1 MLEDRSCFVSRDY
14 HRERSWA
21 CMSFRL
27 DANGKRPAE
36 DDQED
41 GRVRKFPKQSD
52 TRGRVD
58 TSLTLG
64 GNSSA
69 SEADQAGCDYEA
81 DDGMQMTV
89 AQGGGDQHSDGVNS
103 ETGAQGGDMVADQ
116 AGDQHC
122 DGVNSDTSCLIPG
135 IGRDNSISCLI
146 RCSRSAYGMAASVNR
161 SFRSLIRSGELYKL
175 RRMNGIIEHWVYFSC
190 NMLEWE
196 AFDPN
201 LRRWM
206 RLPTMNSNE
215 CFVFSDNESLAVGT
229 ELLVFGKE
237 YMAQVI
243 YRYSLL
249 TNSWS
254 TGMQM
259 NEPRCLF
266 GSACQGEIAI
276 VAGGCDLQGKILS
289 SAELYNSETGEWKL
303 LPSLNKA
310 RKMCSGVFMDGK
322 FYVIGGIGGPETKLL
337 TSGEEYNLETETW
350 TEIPN
355 MCLPRTGETREN
367 ALPTTSEAPP
377 LIAVV
382 NDQFYAAD
390 YAEMVVR
397 KYDKDNR
404 VWFTIGRLPERANSM
419 NGWGLAFRACGDK
432 LIVIGGPR
440 ASGPGF
446 IEVNSRVSS
455 EGPPEWHL
463 LGRKQSGSFVYN
475 CAVMGC

>member
-1 MLEDRSCFVSRDY
+1 MGS
-14 HRERSWA
+14 
-21 CMSFRL
+21 
-27 DANGKRPAE
+27 
-36 DDQED
+36 
-41 GRVRKFPKQSD
+41 VR
-52 TRGRVD
+52 
-58 TSLTLG
+58 
-64 GNSSA
+64 
-69 SEADQAGCDYEA
+69 
-81 DDGMQMTV
+81 
-89 AQGGGDQHSDGVNS
+89 
-103 ETGAQGGDMVADQ
+103 
-116 AGDQHC
+116 
-122 DGVNSDTSCLIPG
+122 
-135 IGRDNSISCLI
+135 
-146 RCSRSAYGMAASVNR
+146 
-161 SFRSLIRSGELYKL
+161 
-175 RRMNGIIEHWVYFSC
+175 
-190 NMLEWE
+190 
-196 AFDPN
+196 PN

-215 CFVFSDNESLAVGT
+215 CFVFSDKESLAVGT

-276 VAGGCDLQGKILS
+276 MAGGCDLQGKILS

-303 LPSLNKA
+303 LPSMNKA
-310 RKMCSGVFMDGK
+310 RKMCSAVFMDGK

-350 TEIPN
+350 TEIPI
-355 MCLPRTGETREN
+355 MCLPPHRGN

-382 NDQFYAAD
+382 NDQLYAAD
-390 YAEMVVR
+390 YAEMVVK

-404 VWFTIGRLPERANSM
+404 VWFKIGRLPERANSM

-446 IEVNSRVSS
+446 IEVNSWVPS

-463 LGRKQSGSFVYN
+463 LGRKQSGKMVPFIDVREVSTVVTFQVEQPPCHMKIVATHQTTNLLRQQAHNPAPPPLFSPESTPESRQRFGSLRDIYETTNFALSVSDPIFYDDAAREQIWRDAMIEEMN
-475 CAVMGC
+475 CIQKKYTWKLVDLPEGKKSNWVEMGVP